1 MGWPLL
7 LRFGLVCVAAAALG
21 LLIATLM
28 GTGQGGEPIAFQLP
42 ATATPGAA
50 SPEPAA
56 GAATGTAPP
65 TGTPAPTA
73 TATARATSAPA
84 ATATRAATATAPT
97 PRATA
102 PAGATAAATATATG
116 GPFTAYTVQP
126 GDTLKAIAELY
137 GVTVQ
142 ELIAANELPNPDSLT
157 VGTVVRV
164 PREP

>member
-7 LRFGLVCVAAAALG
+7 LRFALVCVAAAALG

-65 TGTPAPTA
+65 TGTPAP